1 MYGIVFPAGST
12 MITICFVDV
21 NECLVKNGGC
31 EHNCTN
37 LIGSYNCICNEG
49 FELNQDGHT
58 CNGKP

>member
-1 MYGIVFPAGST
+1 